1 MLILSRSFSQLET
14 REVIIILSEIEVF
27 LVSMRYLFDSAKPD
41 PFSAFDPQLR

>member
-14 REVIIILSEIEVF
+14 REVIIILSEIELF

-41 PFSAFDPQLR
+41 PFSAFDPHLR